1 MSDKKIIALT
11 FDDGPSDTTS
21 MKVLSKLKK
30 YGVPGSFFL
39 IGQNITPEREYIV
52 REELAYGCDIENHSL
67 THSDMT
73 KLDGETVRAEIEETS
88 RRIMAIT
95 GKEPDFFRPPFILY
109 NDTMFENI
117 PYIFICGLAC
127 DDWVPEVTAE
137 ERARKVLDGARDNML
152 VLLHDSEGND
162 NTVDALD
169 IIIPE
174 LKNRGFEFVT
184 LTELFGR
191 AGIDKSNAKKIV
203 YTCTDDQ

>member
-21 MKVLSKLKK
+21 LKVLSKLKK

-39 IGQNITPEREYIV
+39 IGEEITPEREHIIK
-52 REELAYGCDIENHSL
+52 EELAYGCDIENHSL
-67 THSDMT
+67 THADMRT
-73 KLDGETVRAEIEETS
+73 MDAETIRAEIEETT
-88 RRIMAIT
+88 RRIVAVT
-95 GKEPDFFRPPFILY
+95 GREPEFFRPPFILY
-109 NDTMFENI
+109 NDLMFENI
-117 PYIFICGLAC
+117 PYIFICGLPC

-137 ERARKVLDGARDNML
+137 QRAQKVLDGARDNML
-152 VLLHDSEGND
+152 VLLHDREGND
-162 NTVDALD
+162 NTVEALD

-184 LTELFGR
+184 ISELFKR

>member
-1 MSDKKIIALT
+1 KQ
-11 FDDGPSDTTS
+11 
-21 MKVLSKLKK
+21 

-52 REELAYGCDIENHSL
+52 KEELAYGCDIENHSL

-73 KLDGETVRAEIEETS
+73 TLDAETIRAEIEETS
-88 RRIMAIT
+88 RRIIAIT
-95 GKEPDFFRPPFILY
+95 GKEPEFFRPPFILY

-117 PYIFICGLAC
+117 PYIFIGGLPC
-127 DDWVPEVTAE
+127 NDWEPEVTAE

-162 NTVDALD
+162 NTVEALD

-203 YTCTDDQ
+203 YTCTGDQ

>member
-30 YGVPGSFFL
+30 YGIPGSFFL

-52 REELAYGCDIENHSL
+52 KEELAYGCDIENHSL

-73 KLDGETVRAEIEETS
+73 KLDAETIRAEIEETS

-95 GKEPDFFRPPFILY
+95 GKEPEFFRPPYILY

-127 DDWVPEVTAE
+127 DDWIPEVSAE
-137 ERARKVLDGARDNML
+137 ERAKKVLEGARDNML

-174 LKNRGFEFVT
+174 LRNRGFEFVT
-184 LTELFGR
+184 LSELFKR

-203 YTCTDDQ
+203 YTCTDD

>member
-30 YGVPGSFFL
+30 YGVPGSFVL
-39 IGQNITPEREYIV
+39 IGQEITPEREYIV
-52 REELAYGCDIENHSL
+52 KEELAYGCDIENHSL

-73 KLDGETVRAEIEETS
+73 KLDAETIRAEIEETT

-95 GKEPDFFRPPFILY
+95 GKEPEFFRPPYILC

-117 PYIFICGLAC
+117 PYIFVCGHASE
-127 DDWVPEVTAE
+127 DWIPEMTAE
-137 ERARKVLDGARDNML
+137 QRARKVIDGARDNML
-152 VLLHDSEGND
+152 VLLHDMEGND
-162 NTVDALD
+162 NTVEALD

-184 LTELFGR
+184 IRELFKR
-191 AGIDKSNAKKIV
+191 AGIDKSNAKKII

>member
-52 REELAYGCDIENHSL
+52 KEELAYGCDIENHSL

-73 KLDGETVRAEIEETS
+73 TLDAETIRAEIEETS
-88 RRIMAIT
+88 RRIVAIT
-95 GKEPDFFRPPFILY
+95 GKEPDFFRPPFILF

-117 PYIFICGLAC
+117 PYIFIGGLPC
-127 DDWVPEVTAE
+127 NDWEPEVSAE
-137 ERARKVLDGARDNML
+137 ERARKVLDGARGNML

-184 LTELFGR
+184 LTELFR
-191 AGIDKSNAKKIV
+191 KAGIDRSNAKKIV

>member
-52 REELAYGCDIENHSL
+52 KEELAYGCDIENHSL

-73 KLDGETVRAEIEETS
+73 KLDAETIRAEIEETS
-88 RRIMAIT
+88 RRITAIT
-95 GKEPDFFRPPFILY
+95 GKEPEFFRPPYILY

-127 DDWVPEVTAE
+127 DDWIPEVSAE
-137 ERARKVLDGARDNML
+137 ERAKKVLEGARDNML

-184 LTELFGR
+184 LSELFKR

-203 YTCTDDQ
+203 YTCTDD

>member
-52 REELAYGCDIENHSL
+52 KEELAYGCDIENHSL

-73 KLDGETVRAEIEETS
+73 KLDAETIRAEIEETS

-95 GKEPDFFRPPFILY
+95 GKEPEFFRPPYILY

-127 DDWVPEVTAE
+127 DDWIPEVSAE
-137 ERARKVLDGARDNML
+137 ERAKKVLEGARDNML

-174 LKNRGFEFVT
+174 LRNRGFEFVT
-184 LTELFGR
+184 LSELFKR

-203 YTCTDDQ
+203 YTCTDD